1 METHERESLRPT
13 NEELQVLFTDAIREC
28 GVATID
34 CVDGPR
40 HLWMR
45 AVLPTTTD
53 VRRGDALRAGVAMRT
68 LGDDVLVHPFLM
80 REICTNGAVRSHALS
95 TRVIARQR
103 IDVALESAHS
113 YSLDAVRAALSAAV
127 QGCASAEVF
136 REGVSEMR
144 AALEVDA
151 DRVIDALQFAEIL
164 SSLGRSLAAQS
175 VFRVLS
181 RLTRQVSQAGGRE
194 RTAFALGNALTAAG
208 RDAATPAAR
217 WALEEYGAAVFGAC
231 LSPAAPPVATLRGRA
246 IAGDQANAR

>member
-1 METHERESLRPT
+1 MEGPQRETLRPT
-13 NEELQVLFTDAIREC
+13 NEELQVLFSDAIREC

-45 AVLPTTTD
+45 AVLPTSND
-53 VRRGDALRAGVAMRT
+53 VRRGDTLRAGVAMRT
-68 LGDDVLVHPFLM
+68 RGDDVLVHPFLM
-80 REICTNGAVRSHALS
+80 REICTNGAVRAHALS

-103 IDVALESAHS
+103 IDVAIASAPG
-113 YSLDAVRAALSAAV
+113 YSLDIVRAELSTAV
-127 QGCASAEVF
+127 QCCASADSF
-136 REGVSEMR
+136 RDGVSEMR

-151 DRVIDALQFAEIL
+151 DQVIDMLQFTEIL

-231 LSPAAPPVATLRGRA
+231 LSPSAPPVATLRGRA
-246 IAGDQANAR
+246 IASDRATAR